1 MKAIT
6 SGESKDDVLEE
17 TLKELKHWFQTIQRN
32 KLYLVKG
39 VLQVLG
45 ENSAAVEPCPER
57 RLKHAKNVK
66 HLPEKVKKHPSAE
79 GWTSSLPFVKDN
91 RRDLHYTTQQLE
103 SHFLLSG
110 DANGVI
116 NLWELTLKDRKWRHV
131 LQVPEPHKR
140 GVTCISGIMIC
151 QLLQYLLL
159 HLLMAVFMYGKWF
172 FRDCRLSRL
181 DSLSVGSKSMV
192 ALSLAVLPGASEH
205 ILIAMGGLD
214 NKVHLCCGE
223 RTGKFVHAC
232 ELKGHMD
239 WIRCLDFSL
248 SICIDGEKDSL
259 LLLSSSQDKCIRL
272 WKLALHQSP
281 ANTDIPHRNTGIS
294 LMSYIEGPVLVA
306 GSKTYQISLESLLIG
321 HEDWVYSVEWKP
333 PASSSSKGGDV
344 SPSLSIPCALG
355 FNGGHWSPSG
365 NSILSH
371 GYGGS
376 FHHWKNVGV
385 DFDNWQP
392 QKVPSGHFAAVTD
405 VAWGRSGEY
414 ILSVSQ
420 DQTSRVFAPWGSK
433 SEPRASYSWHE
444 IARPQVHGHDI
455 NCVTIIPGKG
465 NYRFVSG
472 ADEKVARVFEG
483 PLSFLKTLN
492 HTAFKKSCE
501 LDDDQEDIQNLV
513 PISRGEGPE
522 KPCNDSMDNIEAIPD
537 AVPSVFTEPPIEEQ
551 LSFHTLWPE
560 SHSHKLYGHGNELFS
575 LCCDHKGKLVA
586 SACK

>member
-45 ENSAAVEPCPER
+45 ENSAAVEPCPVYTVTFSWV
-57 RLKHAKNVK
+57 LIY
-66 HLPEKVKKHPSAE
+66 
-79 GWTSSLPFVKDN
+79 SSLTMCFFW
-91 RRDLHYTTQQLE
+91 LTLSQQLE

-110 DANGVI
+110 DANA
-116 NLWELTLKDRKWRHV
+116 WRHV

-151 QLLQYLLL
+151 QTVAIFASTSSDGSVYVWEMVLP
-159 HLLMAVFMYGKWF
+159 
-172 FRDCRLSRL
+172 LSAL
-181 DSLSVGSKSMV
+181 EIIAPDSLSVGSKSMV

-205 ILIAMGGLD
+205 ILIAMG
-214 NKVHLCCGE
+214 
-223 RTGKFVHAC
+223 FVHAC

-259 LLLSSSQDKCIRL
+259 LLLSSSQDKCIHL

-294 LMSYIEGPVLVA
+294 LMSYIEGPVL

-333 PASSSSKGGDV
+333 PASSSSKGDDV

-355 FNGGHWSPSG
+355 FYGGHWSPSG

-392 QKVPSGHFAAVTD
+392 QKVLSGHFAAVTD

-420 DQTSRVFAPWGSK
+420 DQ
-433 SEPRASYSWHE
+433 ASYSWHE
-444 IARPQVHGHDI
+444 TAHPQVHGHDI

-472 ADEKVARVFEG
+472 ADEKVARVFE
-483 PLSFLKTLN
+483 
-492 HTAFKKSCE
+492 
-501 LDDDQEDIQNLV
+501 EDISEFGANMSALGLSRK
-513 PISRGEGPE
+513 PIYLQARGEGPE

-537 AVPSVFTEPPIEEQ
+537 AVPSVFTEPQ
-551 LSFHTLWPE
+551 LRNNSHFTHYGQSHTHTSFMGME
-560 SHSHKLYGHGNELFS
+560 MSCSHCARKWLLFIHKFAASVVSSLLLNIKSPGCTILRDCFS
-575 LCCDHKGKLVA
+575 TWFTISL
-586 SACK
+586 